1 MYPEDLIQPMR
12 QELIDAGLS
21 EIRSSDEV
29 KKNIES
35 EGTTFVVINSV
46 CGCAAANARPAVRL
60 ALKGSEKLPDRMIT
74 SFAGNDVEAVNTA
87 REMMAPFP
95 PSSPSMALFKNGQL
109 VHMIERHHIEGAMRN
124 SSQRISRGFSGA
136 LLSSHPSCDRPSS
149 GSLKK
154 RLC

>member
-46 CGCAAANARPAVRL
+46 CGCAATNARPAVRL

-74 SFAGNDVEAVNTA
+74 SFAGNDVEAVDTA

-109 VHMIERHHIEGAMRN
+109 VHMIERHHIEGRN
-124 SSQRISRGFSGA
+124 AELISENLQGA
-136 LLSSHPSCDRPSS
+136 FQEHC
-149 GSLKK
+149 
-154 RLC
+154 

>member
-12 QELIDAGLS
+12 QELIDAGLN
-21 EIRSSDEV
+21 EIRSADEV

-60 ALKGSEKLPDRMIT
+60 ALKLHRNLPDRMIT
-74 SFAGNDVEAVNTA
+74 SFAGNDVEAVDTA

-95 PSSPSMALFKNGQL
+95 PSSPSMALL
-109 VHMIERHHIEGAMRN
+109 RTVN
-124 SSQRISRGFSGA
+124 SFI
-136 LLSSHPSCDRPSS
+136 
-149 GSLKK
+149 
-154 RLC
+154 

>member
-12 QELIDAGLS
+12 QELIDAGLN
-21 EIRSSDEV
+21 EIRSADEV

-60 ALKGSEKLPDRMIT
+60 ALKGSENLPDRMIT
-74 SFAGNDVEAVNTA
+74 SFAGNDVEAVDMA

-95 PSSPSMALFKNGQL
+95 PSSPSMALFKDGQL
-109 VHMIERHHIEGAMRN
+109 VHMIERHHIEGRN
-124 SSQRISRGFSGA
+124 AELISENLQGA
-136 LLSSHPSCDRPSS
+136 FREHC
-149 GSLKK
+149 
-154 RLC
+154 

>member
-46 CGCAAANARPAVRL
+46 CGCAAANARDPPRALTAATTAPSPAQVSGRT
-60 ALKGSEKLPDRMIT
+60 PRHP
-74 SFAGNDVEAVNTA
+74 A
-87 REMMAPFP
+87 RP
-95 PSSPSMALFKNGQL
+95 
-109 VHMIERHHIEGAMRN
+109 
-124 SSQRISRGFSGA
+124 
-136 LLSSHPSCDRPSS
+136 
-149 GSLKK
+149 
-154 RLC
+154 

>member
-46 CGCAAANARPAVRL
+46 CGCAAANARPAVQL
-60 ALKGSEKLPDRMIT
+60 ALKGSEKLPDRDHLR
-74 SFAGNDVEAVNTA
+74 GNDVEAVDTA
-87 REMMAPFP
+87 REMMAPFRLHRLP
-95 PSSPSMALFKNGQL
+95 WPVQEWPARSHDRA
-109 VHMIERHHIEGAMRN
+109 
-124 SSQRISRGFSGA
+124 
-136 LLSSHPSCDRPSS
+136 SSH
-149 GSLKK
+149 
-154 RLC
+154 